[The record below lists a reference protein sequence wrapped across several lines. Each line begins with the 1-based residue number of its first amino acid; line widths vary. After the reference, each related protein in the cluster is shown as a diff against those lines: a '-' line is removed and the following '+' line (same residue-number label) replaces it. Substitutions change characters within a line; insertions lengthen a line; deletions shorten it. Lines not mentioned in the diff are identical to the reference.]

1 MYFYLPYIICFVDHS
16 LSSRPGLCFFSVL
29 NFPLSFMALKVLA
42 SNSNIFKEVGTL
54 FLVEA
59 VVYPHR
65 TWHVYIL
72 LTSPLFPPHHIFFAA
87 LPSFY
92 MKPL

>member
-1 MYFYLPYIICFVDHS
+1 
-16 LSSRPGLCFFSVL
+16 
-29 NFPLSFMALKVLA
+29 MALKVLA